1 MFLKKKMFVSF
12 ILTAGVKTV
21 QVREITLA
29 TTASLI
35 NACAVP
41 LMDVMALTT

>member
-1 MFLKKKMFVSF
+1 MFFFFLMFVFF
-12 ILTAGVKTV
+12 ILTTGVKTV

-29 TTASLI
+29 MTASLI

-41 LMDVMALTT
+41 LMDVTALTT